1 MFCLF
6 SSGELTSI
14 YSGELTL
21 TKMLLFN
28 TWCKL
33 LSWKV
38 VPGVKNFIL
47 GNFLPFDNDL
57 FTPPIVNLYTR
68 NILLDQFNR
77 FTNSS
82 GQVVKGTPDV
92 FMNLTR

>member
-14 YSGELTL
+14 CSGELTL

-38 VPGVKNFIL
+38 VPGVKVFIL

-57 FTPPIVNLYTR
+57 FTPPIVNLY
-68 NILLDQFNR
+68 NLQF
-77 FTNSS
+77 FFAK
-82 GQVVKGTPDV
+82 QVQVKEEAKLKGRVKG
-92 FMNLTR
+92 LC